1 MDPPPRLPTA
11 PKSWTELVDIIDDLT
26 LDVHVR
32 EAAMHE
38 LSRRRN
44 ELADGSSSHN
54 SNDGK
59 TEDKGE
65 MDTEG
70 KGDKQG
76 KGQLTDD
83 MISESDTKGK
93 S

>member
-1 MDPPPRLPTA
+1 MYMYD
-11 PKSWTELVDIIDDLT
+11 
-26 LDVHVR
+26 
-32 EAAMHE
+32 
-38 LSRRRN
+38 